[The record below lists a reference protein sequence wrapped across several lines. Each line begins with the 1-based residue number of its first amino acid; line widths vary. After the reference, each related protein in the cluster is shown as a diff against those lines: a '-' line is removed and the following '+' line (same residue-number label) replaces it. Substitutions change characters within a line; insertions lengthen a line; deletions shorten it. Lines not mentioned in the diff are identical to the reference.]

1 MEQRMSNKK
10 SYMNRSNII
19 NEAVLDKIF
28 KFLFKDKTRELKK
41 IVKKDPSFK
50 KRVQK
55 FNKDMDE
62 FTEYLKKNHPDEDP
76 LGKNWNW

>member
-1 MEQRMSNKK
+1 
-10 SYMNRSNII
+10 MNRSNII

-62 FTEYLKKNHPDEDP
+62 FTEYLKKEYPDEDP